1 MLVKERAEVHPCENP
16 KQAWDKLKEELM
28 GYVHEDTPQQERVC
42 ARRNR
47 IVINKETRQD
57 VFEGKFPTKAVK
69 EEKTTFDEQLFGTK
83 EWNCQV
89 CKLDLVENEA
99 KFLGMATV
107 HSADSE
113 SIEPNGSV
121 FAGDRVIT
129 SFPHHDVMKLDE
141 RMFLQW
147 QQQSSDGTLSVN
159 SSSSI
164 FEQQDT
170 LLTSWLLSTISSSFL
185 SSFTDV
191 CTACDVWIVA
201 TSLFATD
208 TTSSSQISEAEQTA
222 ILLAGLS
229 SEYDAVVLSRSPRS
243 LFRFNVLLILSLSIQ
258 CQICSRFGHLAQ
270 RCYYCYSRDEQSPA
284 EDSLAQQGVSTF
296 GGSRFPTSNGQN
308 WNGNDG
314 NVQNWQANGTGQSWN
329 GTGQNWQAN
338 FNGQNWNGNGQN
350 WQANGPNWNG
360 NGQNW
365 GVFSPG
371 YSRPNVGIPSV
382 DPRGLRPVHDSFG
395 PALFVPNGGRPPNNG
410 FRAPIGPQ
418 SLGQQI
424 GNIGGTS
431 AKAYGPPDASQV
443 FEPRGSVR
451 PQLNDGPISS
461 EPNVNCVNLDRP
473 LQYHA
478 PTVPWR
484 TKPRACVFDVDSS
497 SYDSSQFVGI
507 TQLPEFHASDFSEA
521 TAYDS
526 NFSGNDSYVS
536 LPVRSTSW
544 WPNLGATHHVYQNVA
559 GLDASVP
566 YSGCPDTGGLDEGP
580 SS

>member
-1 MLVKERAEVHPCENP
+1 M
-16 KQAWDKLKEELM
+16 
-28 GYVHEDTPQQERVC
+28 
-42 ARRNR
+42 
-47 IVINKETRQD
+47 
-57 VFEGKFPTKAVK
+57 
-69 EEKTTFDEQLFGTK
+69 
-83 EWNCQV
+83 
-89 CKLDLVENEA
+89 
-99 KFLGMATV
+99 
-107 HSADSE
+107 
-113 SIEPNGSV
+113 
-121 FAGDRVIT
+121 
-129 SFPHHDVMKLDE
+129 
-141 RMFLQW
+141 
-147 QQQSSDGTLSVN
+147 
-159 SSSSI
+159 
-164 FEQQDT
+164 
-170 LLTSWLLSTISSSFL
+170 
-185 SSFTDV
+185 
-191 CTACDVWIVA
+191 
-201 TSLFATD
+201 
-208 TTSSSQISEAEQTA
+208 
-222 ILLAGLS
+222 
-229 SEYDAVVLSRSPRS
+229 
-243 LFRFNVLLILSLSIQ
+243 
-258 CQICSRFGHLAQ
+258 
-270 RCYYCYSRDEQSPA
+270 
-284 EDSLAQQGVSTF
+284 
-296 GGSRFPTSNGQN
+296 
-308 WNGNDG
+308 
-314 NVQNWQANGTGQSWN
+314 
-329 GTGQNWQAN
+329 
-338 FNGQNWNGNGQN
+338 
-350 WQANGPNWNG
+350 
-360 NGQNW
+360 
-365 GVFSPG
+365 
-371 YSRPNVGIPSV
+371 

-566 YSGCPDTGGLDEGP
+566 YSGKSSLLMGNGASTKIHSVGNTVLSTPNKLLHLSNVLCVPSIRKNLISVSQFASDNNVFFEFHSSHCVIKDAQTQEVLMRGQVRDGLYHFTVGHSLPSALAPSIHNSEVVSRSVSDNVFDLWHKRLGHSSAAVVKDVFNKCNIVSTKKCSENVCVACQQGKAHKLPFVSSTTEYLDSFELIVSNLWGPASVSCEGNLYYVSFIDMSSRFTWVYLLKRKSQVLECFLQFQKMVFTQFGKHIKKFQSDWGGEFRAFASVLA
-580 SS
+580 S